1 MCLVSAAEDVCR
13 PNSSLP
19 LAGAKPADTSPTS
32 RVDNTAA
39 HSVTATPA
47 LTPSAQQTER
57 RTTMPDTRTQREIE
71 IAADLIAADTTD
83 TDAPF

>member
-1 MCLVSAAEDVCR
+1 MSTAEDVWR
-13 PNSSLP
+13 PHSSLP

-39 HSVTATPA
+39 HSVSSTPA
-47 LTPSAQQTER
+47 LTPSAPQQAER
-57 RTTMPDTRTQREIE
+57 TMTMTDTRTQREID
-71 IAADLIAADTTD
+71 IADDLMLADTTD

>member
-1 MCLVSAAEDVCR
+1 MSAAEDVCR

-19 LAGAKPADTSPTS
+19 LAGAKPADPSPTS

-39 HSVTATPA
+39 HSVNATPA
-47 LTPSAQQTER
+47 LTPSAPQHRTENAM
-57 RTTMPDTRTQREIE
+57 TDTRTQREIE
-71 IAADLIAADTTD
+71 IAADLICAATGD